1 SQPVPQV
8 RPSNQT
14 LTINPQKHG
23 VKNEETLK
31 LDPQKLWQTLK
42 KFDYPKKAPQN
53 AELCSILFTFK
64 PLSQ

>member
-1 SQPVPQV
+1 MSKVWLLLEKGLASQPAPQV

-31 LDPQKLWQTLK
+31 FAPQKLWQTLK
-42 KFDYPKKAPQN
+42 KFDYP
-53 AELCSILFTFK
+53 TF
-64 PLSQ
+64 LG